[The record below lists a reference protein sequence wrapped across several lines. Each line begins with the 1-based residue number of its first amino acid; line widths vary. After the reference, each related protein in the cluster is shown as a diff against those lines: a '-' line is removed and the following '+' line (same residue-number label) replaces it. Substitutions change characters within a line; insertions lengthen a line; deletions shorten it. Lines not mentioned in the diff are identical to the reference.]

1 MRVVRQLHGGEFRFS
16 LLSPS
21 HRVGAGAG
29 AAFDLFCDVIG
40 LVW

>member
-1 MRVVRQLHGGEFRFS
+1 VVRQLHGGEFRFS

-21 HRVGAGAG
+21 HRVGAGA
-29 AAFDLFCDVIG
+29 AFDLFCDVIG